1 MKTEAEMARM
11 QPEAWGC
18 PHLQAV
24 SGAEEAAGTPPLE
37 PLEGAQPCTHLTP
50 NFLSLELRACGFK
63 PHGL

>member
-24 SGAEEAAGTPPLE
+24 LGAEEAAGTPPLE

-50 NFLSLELRACGFK
+50 NF
-63 PHGL
+63 